1 MRGIIN
7 GKIILENTI
16 LENHILLF
24 DKKIIDI
31 LPITAVSNLG
41 DIEIINANGEF
52 VSPGFID
59 IHIHGANNYDA
70 MDGTSEA
77 LNVIS
82 KTICK
87 SGVTSFLPAT
97 MTMDKKSI
105 YTALDNIR
113 NSMIS
118 FLPGSEIIGAHL
130 EGPFINDK
138 YKGAQ
143 QSKHIIKPSFKFI
156 ENYIDI
162 IKIIT
167 LAPEVDNAKDFIKH
181 ITDNY
186 NTKISIGHSA
196 ASYEEAME
204 GINVGIT
211 GCTHT
216 FNAMPPLLNRT
227 PSILGAAFNSDIY
240 CELIADTIHVS
251 THMLSIRL
259 KIKGPEKII
268 LITDSM
274 RAAYSTNEI
283 SELGGQT
290 VYLKDNSAR
299 LKDGTLAGSILT
311 LNNAVKNFLN
321 NTSAS
326 INDVIKMVTINP
338 ATYLGLQD
346 RGNLKKGSF
355 ANITIFNKDIDILH
369 TIVKGKSVFYKNEDS
384 H

>member
-31 LPITAVSNLG
+31 LPINAVSNLN
-41 DIEIINANGEF
+41 DIELIDAHGKF

-59 IHIHGANNYDA
+59 IHIHGANNCDTMDSTYDA
-70 MDGTSEA
+70 
-77 LNVIS
+77 LHVIS

-87 SGVTSFLPAT
+87 NGVTSFLPAT
-97 MTMDKKSI
+97 MTMDKESI
-105 YTALDNIR
+105 YKALDNIR
-113 NSMIS
+113 NSMTSI
-118 FLPGSEIIGAHL
+118 LPGSEILGAHL
-130 EGPFINDK
+130 EGPFINEK
-138 YKGAQ
+138 FKGAQ
-143 QSKHIIKPSFKFI
+143 QSKHIIKPSLEFI
-156 ENYIDI
+156 KNYIDI

-167 LAPEVDNAKDFIKH
+167 LAPEVDGAKDFIKH
-181 ITDNY
+181 VTDNY
-186 NTKISIGHSA
+186 NAKISIGHSA

-204 GINVGIT
+204 GINLGVT

-216 FNAMPPLLNRT
+216 FNAMPPMLNRN

-251 THMLSIRL
+251 PYIFSLLL
-259 KIKGPEKII
+259 KIKGPDKII

-274 RAAYSTNEI
+274 RAASSKNQI

-290 VYLKDNSAR
+290 VYLKNNAAR

-311 LNNAVKNFLN
+311 LNNAIKNFLN
-321 NTSAS
+321 NTSIS
-326 INDVIKMVTINP
+326 ITDVIKMVTINP
-338 ATYLGLQD
+338 AKYLGLHD
-346 RGNLKKGSF
+346 RGNLEKGSF

-369 TIVKGKSVFYKNEDS
+369 TIVKGKSVFYKK
-384 H
+384 